1 MVTLFVVS
9 SNLYFSYLDIFIQN
23 NVYSMEFRNGKNT
36 NSDTISTSV
45 TLKLRKQVLKARDF
59 LVFLAHPSQIQ

>member
-1 MVTLFVVS
+1 
-9 SNLYFSYLDIFIQN
+9 
-23 NVYSMEFRNGKNT
+23 MEVRNGKNT

>member
-9 SNLYFSYLDIFIQN
+9 SNLYFSYLDIFLQN
-23 NVYSMEFRNGKNT
+23 NVYSMEVRNGKNT

>member
-59 LVFLAHPSQIQ
+59 LVFLAHPIQIQ

>member
-9 SNLYFSYLDIFIQN
+9 SNLYFSYLAIFIQN